1 MKEELTKIITLAL
14 LEDKAFED
22 ITSDLTIDENYEISF
37 AICARQD
44 IILCGIDAIK
54 ICFDILKNH
63 QKFKNFNVDFK
74 VFFKDGDF
82 VENKNII
89 AKGRG
94 NAKLIFAGERVILNL
109 IQHLSAISTLAYKF
123 KKELNDEKI
132 EILDTRKT
140 TLGLRKLEKY
150 AVLKGGGKNH
160 RFNLADMILI
170 KDNHIASCDGIYEA
184 ILKAKNNKNLKIEAE
199 CDNLNQVKQAVKAK
213 PDIIMLDNMNIS
225 QIKKAVQIIKKQC
238 KIEVSGN
245 VNLKNI
251 KKYRGL
257 EIDFI
262 SIGALTHSAAWVD
275 IGLDVLKK

>member
-22 ITSDLTIDENYEISF
+22 ITSDLTIAENYEISF

-44 IILCGIDAIK
+44 IILCGIDVIK

-74 VFFKDGDF
+74 VFFKDGNF

-89 AKGRG
+89 AKGKG
-94 NAKLIFAGERVILNL
+94 NAKLIFAGERIILNL
-109 IQHLSAISTLAYKF
+109 IQHLSAVSTLAYKF

-160 RFNLADMILI
+160 RFNLSDMILI

-184 ILKAKNNKNLKIEAE
+184 VKKAKSNKNLKIEVE
-199 CDNLNQVKQAVKAK
+199 CDNLKQVKQAVKAK
-213 PDIIMLDNMNIS
+213 PDIIMLDNMTIS

-245 VNLKNI
+245 INLKNI
-251 KKYRGL
+251 KNYRGL

-275 IGLDVLKK
+275 IGLDVL